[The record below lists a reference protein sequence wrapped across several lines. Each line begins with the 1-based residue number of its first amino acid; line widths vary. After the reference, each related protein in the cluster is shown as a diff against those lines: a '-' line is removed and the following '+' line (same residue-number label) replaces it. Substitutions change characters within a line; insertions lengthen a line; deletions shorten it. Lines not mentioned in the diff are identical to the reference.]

1 MTLEEA
7 KHSLQQTL
15 TEDIDEFFEQV
26 YTIVS
31 ANSKKRDD
39 FMFQQGRYNN
49 LKKQSRKGLVSS
61 ENLQMT
67 TNQIR
72 YALQE
77 TIKELKD
84 RDVQLEETDE
94 NPPPLEGGL
103 SSLEK
108 QGLQSRAKL
117 IQEKLN
123 FLEEEQILA
132 VDPSARFAMKKRI
145 EDLEEQ
151 LAAINEKLANV

>member
-1 MTLEEA
+1 MTLEKA

-15 TEDIDEFFEQV
+15 TNDIEEFFEQV

-49 LKKQSRKGLVSS
+49 LKKQIRKGLINA
-61 ENLQMT
+61 ENREMT

-77 TIKELKD
+77 TINELRE
-84 RDVQLEETDE
+84 RDVQLEETAE
-94 NPPPLEGGL
+94 NPPPLHGGL

-108 QGLQSRAKL
+108 GGLQSRAKL

-123 FLEEEQILA
+123 FLQEEQVLA
-132 VDPSARFAMKKRI
+132 VDPSTKFALKKRI